1 MSVTLFNYPV
11 YFLTEHTNETIEM
24 ILWTNLI
31 LLPNCLPID

>member
-1 MSVTLFNYPV
+1 MSVTLFTYPV
-11 YFLTEHTNETIEM
+11 HFLAKQINETIET